1 MEQKLVS
8 ETIGH
13 GALSEDHFQEYLAD
27 SWVIKS
33 FKIVGDDEGGYIA
46 ALLEREKKR

>member
-13 GALSEDHFQEYLAD
+13 GALNYDHFQEYLVD

-33 FKIVGDDEGGYIA
+33 FKIIGDNEGGYIV
-46 ALLEREKKR
+46 ALLERE